1 MEERKHGLN
10 RKILL
15 LGKKDG
21 RTKFFFLMME
31 KPKYRSFQQNSVYQK
46 SNKTFKNRQMEQ
58 PNLFSVDILT
68 KDGAEAEETKMTSI

>member
-1 MEERKHGLN
+1 MSQVEERKHGLN

-31 KPKYRSFQQNSVYQK
+31 KPKYRSSVYQK
-46 SNKTFKNRQMEQ
+46 SNKAFKNRQMEQ
-58 PNLFSVDILT
+58 PNLFSIDILT
-68 KDGAEAEETKMTSI
+68 KDGAEAGETKMTSI